1 MNVTNEV
8 ITFFAFILSGMIGG
22 VAFDL
27 FRAIRKN
34 FQTSNFVVYIEDFIF
49 WILLGVI
56 SLMTAYFVND
66 GQIRVYMLIS
76 MLMGAII
83 YFFSIGKLIYKVF
96 DFICRYISSLIG
108 TVLKFFKG
116 DNDEAKVQST

>member
-1 MNVTNEV
+1 MNITNEV
-8 ITFFAFILSGMIGG
+8 IVFFAFIVAGMLGG
-22 VAFDL
+22 VVFDC

-34 FQTSNFVVYIEDFIF
+34 FETSNWLVYVQDFIF

-56 SLMTAYFVND
+56 SLATSYLVSD

-83 YFFSIGKLIYKVF
+83 YFFSFGKLIYKVF
-96 DFICRYISSLIG
+96 DFICRYLSSSISTI
-108 TVLKFFKG
+108 LKFFKG
-116 DNDEAKVQST
+116 DKNEAKVQNT